1 MKRVT
6 INDLARM
13 LSVSASTVSR
23 ALADHPDISEPT
35 RQRVRELAQTVG
47 YVPNFRARYLRAQH
61 SRIVALIVP
70 NLNMFFVPSLIDGIN
85 VVLEKHD
92 YSLVVFQSHD
102 QVVHERKLAQLCLNL
117 SIDGVLLARASD
129 ATDLVHIDRLREA
142 DIPVVLVD
150 KTLDTRLHATVTV
163 DDRQLGID
171 AARYLLERGHTDVLG
186 IFGDAR
192 LLITSLRLDGF
203 RQGWQAQGHTL
214 PDASILT
221 LALLPEFDAQF
232 DALLDANSGAT
243 AVFAMSDELLVRSH
257 YRMMLRGLRIPED
270 LSLVGVSDG
279 NAPYF
284 LFPNVTHLLT
294 SGSEMGEKAA
304 HVLLSMLQHF
314 SDASIDVRVR
324 TPMVEL
330 DSVRPLKREV

>member
-23 ALADHPDISEPT
+23 ALAEHPDISEPT
-35 RQRVRELAQTVG
+35 RRKVRELAQTVG

-70 NLNMFFVPSLIDGIN
+70 DLNMFFVPSLINGIN

-102 QVVHERKLAQLCLNL
+102 QVVQERKLAQLCLNL

-129 ATDLVHIDRLREA
+129 ATDLAHVDQLHEA
-142 DIPVVLVD
+142 NVPVVLVD

-163 DDRQLGID
+163 DDRQLGLD
-171 AARYLLERGHTDVLG
+171 AARYLLERGHTRVLG
-186 IFGDAR
+186 VFGDAR
-192 LLITSLRLDGF
+192 LRITSLRLDGF
-203 RQGWQAQGHTL
+203 RQGWRVQGEML
-214 PDASILT
+214 CDESILSV
-221 LALLPEFDAQF
+221 AFLPEFDTQF
-232 DALLDANSGAT
+232 DALLDANPDAT
-243 AVFAMSDELLVRSH
+243 AVFAMSDELLVRAH
-257 YRMMLRGLRIPED
+257 YRMMLRGLNIPGD

-279 NAPYF
+279 HAPYF

-294 SGSEMGEKAA
+294 SGAEMGEKAA
-304 HVLLSMLQHF
+304 HVLLGMLQHF

-324 TPMVEL
+324 TPLVEL
-330 DSVRPLKREV
+330 DSVRTLEG